1 MEAVTMTKSWER
13 LRELLADQR
22 PSELVA
28 YLKTLTSDETVRAV
42 FRLTP
47 EEQAR
52 LLTSLPAER
61 AAELIDDV
69 PEVHAAEILDD
80 LSREDAASIVGEL
93 ASDQVADVLGELDEE
108 DLEEILEHMNPAD
121 AEEAR
126 RLISYPWDTAGGL
139 MMTEYLAYKGA
150 ARVGEVIAD
159 LSTRTEDFPLY
170 HLQQIYVVRP
180 SGLLRGVVNLN
191 DIAFADP
198 ARQLAGLVRAAE
210 PVSADADLP
219 ALEEFFEEHD
229 QVVAPVVDHR
239 NRLVG
244 VLRRRAVYEAVT
256 EKADDD
262 ALKRQG
268 IVGGEELRSM
278 PIQVRS
284 RRRLS
289 WLSVNILLNIVA
301 ASVIA
306 AYQDTLAAVIALAV
320 FLPIVSD
327 MSGCSG
333 NQAVAV
339 SMREL
344 TLGIVRPA
352 DVYRVWWKEVSV
364 GLLNGLA
371 LGTLLAVA
379 AWLWK
384 SDFWL
389 GLVVGAALA
398 LNTMV
403 AVSIGGTVPLLL
415 KSIRVDPAL
424 ASGPVLTTI
433 TDMCGFFLVLS
444 LASLA
449 LPLLGG

>member
-1 MEAVTMTKSWER
+1 MEAVTMAKSWER
-13 LRELLADQR
+13 LRELLADQQ
-22 PSELVA
+22 PAELVA

-52 LLTSLPAER
+52 LLTSLPAES

-80 LSREDAASIVGEL
+80 LPREDAASIVGEL

-108 DLEEILEHMNPAD
+108 DLEEILEHMDPAD

-126 RLISYPWDTAGGL
+126 KLISYPWDTAGGL
-139 MMTEYLAYKGA
+139 MMTEYLSYKGA
-150 ARVGEVIAD
+150 TRVGEVIAD

-219 ALEEFFEEHD
+219 AQEEFFEGHD
-229 QVVAPVVDHR
+229 QVVAPVVGHR

-244 VLRRRAVYEAVT
+244 VLRCRAVYEAVT

-268 IVGGEELRSM
+268 IVGGAPVVIKLLEGTQGVGVVLAETQKGCRERHRGVSRTQRQLSRAG
-278 PIQVRS
+278 IRQGS
-284 RRRLS
+284 RRR
-289 WLSVNILLNIVA
+289 
-301 ASVIA
+301 
-306 AYQDTLAAVIALAV
+306 
-320 FLPIVSD
+320 
-327 MSGCSG
+327 GH
-333 NQAVAV
+333 
-339 SMREL
+339 
-344 TLGIVRPA
+344 
-352 DVYRVWWKEVSV
+352 
-364 GLLNGLA
+364 
-371 LGTLLAVA
+371 
-379 AWLWK
+379 
-384 SDFWL
+384 
-389 GLVVGAALA
+389 
-398 LNTMV
+398 
-403 AVSIGGTVPLLL
+403 PLL
-415 KSIRVDPAL
+415 RDR
-424 ASGPVLTTI
+424 GPRGCLHEAP
-433 TDMCGFFLVLS
+433 G
-444 LASLA
+444 
-449 LPLLGG
+449 